1 MSKNTESLLDLSV
14 DCVVFGFDDDKLK
27 LLVIEQERILK
38 NKPPRKALPGNL
50 VFESESL
57 DEAASRVLKELT
69 GLNGV
74 YLRQF
79 YTFGKPERVRDL
91 KDQEWL
97 RKFRQ
102 RPNSRVISVAYYSL
116 VKMEDYHLS
125 PSSFAE
131 NAEWIDI
138 EDIPELAFDHNEI
151 VTRAIGKLRKDTENY
166 NISFKLLPNKFTL
179 GQLQKLYEVILNKEL
194 DKRNFRKSIRKI
206 EALVPLN
213 EKQKNVDHKP
223 AQLFIFRQLDENSPF

>member
-1 MSKNTESLLDLSV
+1 MGKNTESLLDLSV
-14 DCVVFGFDDDKLK
+14 DCVVFGFDNDNLK
-27 LLVIEQERILK
+27 FLVIEQERSSK
-38 NKPPRKALPGNL
+38 NDSPRKALPGNL

-57 DEAASRVLKELT
+57 DDAASRVLKELT
-69 GLNGV
+69 GLNGI

-79 YTFGKPERVRDL
+79 YTFGNPKRVQNL

-102 RPNSRVISVAYYSL
+102 RPNSRVVSVAYYSL
-116 VKMEDYHLS
+116 IKMEDYHLS

-131 NAEWIDI
+131 NTEWVDI
-138 EDIPELAFDHNEI
+138 NEIPELAFDHNEI
-151 VTRAIGKLRKDTENY
+151 VTRAIGKLRKDTQNY

-206 EALVPLN
+206 EELVPLD

-223 AQLFIFRQLDENSPF
+223 AQLFMFRQLNENTLF

>member
-1 MSKNTESLLDLSV
+1 MSKNTENLLDLSV
-14 DCVVFGFDDDKLK
+14 DCVVFGFDNEKLK
-27 LLVIEQERILK
+27 LLVIEQERVSE
-38 NKPPRKALPGNL
+38 NKPPRKALPGDL

-57 DEAASRVLKELT
+57 DNAATRVLKELT
-69 GLNGV
+69 GLNGI

-79 YTFGKPERVRDL
+79 YTFGNPERMRNL
-91 KDQEWL
+91 KDQDWF

-102 RPNSRVISVAYYSL
+102 HPNSRVISVAYYSL

-131 NAEWIDI
+131 NAEWINID
-138 EDIPELAFDHNEI
+138 EIPQLAFDHNEI
-151 VTRAIGKLRKDTENY
+151 VNRALGKLRKDTQNY

-179 GQLQKLYEVILNKEL
+179 GQLQKLYEVILNKKL

-206 EALVPLN
+206 EELIPLN

-223 AQLFIFRQLDENSPF
+223 AQLFMFRQLNKNIPF

>member
-14 DCVVFGFDDDKLK
+14 DCVVFGFDNDKLK
-27 LLVIEQERILK
+27 LLVIEQERVVK
-38 NKPPRKALPGNL
+38 DKPARKALPGNL

-79 YTFGKPERVRDL
+79 YTFGNPGRVRDL

-102 RPNSRVISVAYYSL
+102 RPDSRVISVAYYSL

-131 NAEWIDI
+131 NAEWIDV
-138 EDIPELAFDHNEI
+138 EAIPELAFDHNEI
-151 VTRAIGKLRKDTENY
+151 VNRAIGKLRKDTENY

-179 GQLQKLYEVILNKEL
+179 SQLQKLYEVILNKEL

-206 EALVPLN
+206 DSLIPLN

-223 AQLFIFRQLDENSPF
+223 AQLFMFRKLTENNPF

>member
-27 LLVIEQERILK
+27 LLVIEQERVLK

-223 AQLFIFRQLDENSPF
+223 AQLFMFRQLDENSPF

>member
-27 LLVIEQERILK
+27 LLVIEQERVLK

-57 DEAASRVLKELT
+57 NEAASRVLKELT

-223 AQLFIFRQLDENSPF
+223 AQLFMFRQLDENSPF

>member
-1 MSKNTESLLDLSV
+1 MVKNTENLLDLSV
-14 DCVVFGFDDDKLK
+14 DCVVFGFDNDRLK
-27 LLVIEQERILK
+27 LLVIEQERVSED
-38 NKPPRKALPGNL
+38 KPPRKALPGNL

-57 DEAASRVLKELT
+57 DNAASRVLKELT

-79 YTFGKPERVRDL
+79 YTFGNPERVRDL

-102 RPNSRVISVAYYSL
+102 RPDSRVISVGYYSL

-138 EDIPELAFDHNEI
+138 DQIPALAFDHNEI

-179 GQLQKLYEVILNKEL
+179 GQLQKLYELILNKKL
-194 DKRNFRKSIRKI
+194 DKRNFRKSIQKI
-206 EALVPLN
+206 EALIPLG

-223 AQLFIFRQLDENSPF
+223 AQLFMFRQLNKNNPF